1 VFAVTCEFDNTGSLL
16 AVGCKDGKI
25 GIWEVVTRMFI
36 ESLLGH
42 VAPITSLSWS
52 ATQKR
57 ILLSGAADWQI
68 IIWDVQSGEK
78 LFCHVF
84 GSYVLNAQLSPSCSS
99 TFVASV
105 LAENPFLCRMKSTR
119 VQEEHNT
126 RAAPTT
132 LDAAA
137 SIYEFTASEEA
148 AGRLENSI
156 VSFDGSGTQVFGL
169 LVEES
174 SYSERTTSVCC
185 EYLSSRPAQ

>member
-1 VFAVTCEFDNTGSLL
+1 VQ
-16 AVGCKDGKI
+16 
-25 GIWEVVTRMFI
+25 
-36 ESLLGH
+36 
-42 VAPITSLSWS
+42 VAPSAVSLTES
-52 ATQKR
+52 T
-57 ILLSGAADWQI
+57 AD
-68 IIWDVQSGEK
+68 
-78 LFCHVF
+78 CR
-84 GSYVLNAQLSPSCSS
+84 SS

-156 VSFDGSGTQVFGL
+156 VSFDGSGTQVFVGYYGAAGPTILSLYIYMCNKGL

>member
-1 VFAVTCEFDNTGSLL
+1 
-16 AVGCKDGKI
+16 
-25 GIWEVVTRMFI
+25 
-36 ESLLGH
+36 
-42 VAPITSLSWS
+42 
-52 ATQKR
+52 
-57 ILLSGAADWQI
+57 
-68 IIWDVQSGEK
+68 
-78 LFCHVF
+78 
-84 GSYVLNAQLSPSCSS
+84 
-99 TFVASV
+99 
-105 LAENPFLCRMKSTR
+105 MKSTR